1 VGSSQRYFQ
10 AGSKPC
16 RRPVRGLDRK
26 CQAQVTGA
34 SLLADT
40 VIIALEE
47 RTKSSRKFVTNWLEK
62 ALHKKLFGCRL
73 AMQVASTL
81 QNHTVQNTM
90 ADVIRDAQ
98 QEFWRPPVICDIAN
112 QEITVSDVVPTM
124 AEACSRCGTEFLLG
138 SRFCHSCG
146 AHRPEKGKASMLST
160 GTPALAREFV
170 SQKMA
175 WLQSV
180 TADLSRYRFSKYRI
194 AVPSWLRYLH
204 FHEIKRSIGL
214 PMPSLI
220 AFMIGLGCVL
230 GMLGVSLFYRASTL
244 AEFQAIQM
252 WRIEW
257 LLSAIAS
264 FVAGMLLKNPS
275 DE

>member
-1 VGSSQRYFQ
+1 M
-10 AGSKPC
+10 AE
-16 RRPVRGLDRK
+16 
-26 CQAQVTGA
+26 
-34 SLLADT
+34 
-40 VIIALEE
+40 VI
-47 RTKSSRKFVTNWLEK
+47 
-62 ALHKKLFGCRL
+62 H
-73 AMQVASTL
+73 
-81 QNHTVQNTM
+81 
-90 ADVIRDAQ
+90 DA
-98 QEFWRPPVICDIAN
+98 QEFWRPPVVRDIDS

-124 AEACSRCGTEFLLG
+124 AEACSHCGTEFLLG

-146 AHRPEKGKASMLST
+146 AHRPEKGKARIST
-160 GTPALAREFV
+160 ATPALAREFV

-180 TADLSRYRFSKYRI
+180 MADLSRYGISKYRI
-194 AVPSWLRYLH
+194 AIPTWLRYLH

-220 AFMIGLGCVL
+220 AFIIGVGCVV
-230 GMLGVSLFYRASTL
+230 GVVGVSLFYRASNL

-257 LLSAIAS
+257 LLAAIAS
-264 FVAGMLLKNPS
+264 FVAGLLLKRHS